1 VAHATDIGIPEV
13 QAASILSTVAAVS
26 IVGRLVVG
34 FLSDRIGGRLILTIC
49 LSLITLALIWLLFAN
64 ELWMFYIFAAI
75 LGLANGGFTTLLPII
90 STELFGL
97 VSLGVIIGTLGVF
110 MTLGQAI
117 GAPLSGAI
125 FDITGSYRLA
135 FIIAIGVCAVSVI
148 ISLVLLGNKGKT
160 DMAR

>member
-1 VAHATDIGIPEV
+1 
-13 QAASILSTVAAVS
+13 
-26 IVGRLVVG
+26 
-34 FLSDRIGGRLILTIC
+34 
-49 LSLITLALIWLLFAN
+49 
-64 ELWMFYIFAAI
+64 MFYIFAAI
-75 LGLANGGFTTLLPII
+75 LGLANGGFTTLIPII

-97 VSLGVIIGTLGVF
+97 VSLGVIIGALGVF
-110 MTLGQAI
+110 ITLGEAI